1 MAAHRA
7 VLAVGAAAIAA
18 EHAMAQSL
26 AFQPLLVPTGAQ
38 RHRMLSTDECTT
50 DDGAHPIRFNRLMT
64 SGEQL
69 PSSRAAT
76 NAPIFG
82 GMVDINGDWV
92 YRCTIDDVKALVT
105 AGNVTGVPADTPVA
119 FEEGCPYGPGAV
131 DGLALG
137 RDISMHEDFTSLLK
151 FSTDEGDAL
160 YSVVQFE
167 SPRPGTMD
175 VMKLEQDPATGML
188 TPTSLAVVDWAPLG
202 GLWIPCAGSVTPWQ
216 SHMGSE
222 EYEPDAKSVDPALV
236 PDLETFCGGNCAAA
250 FMSDSVDFN
259 KANILEFMRYFGA
272 SDPINYV
279 RSSPAS
285 RENMFAHAYTI
296 PSHCSPRAC
305 SLTTHPSSHPHSLG
319 ASPGSTFRKSS
330 SPTGMAT

>member
-160 YSVVQFE
+160 YSIVQFE
-167 SPRPGTMD
+167 DPRPGTMD
-175 VMKLEQDPATGML
+175 VMKLEQDPATGKL
-188 TPTSLAVVDWAPLG
+188 TPTSLDVVDWAPLG
-202 GLWIPCAGSVTPWQ
+202 GLWVPCAGSVSPWQ
-216 SHMGSE
+216 SHIGSE
-222 EYEPDAKSVDPALV
+222 EYEPDARSIDPALV
-236 PDLETFCGGNCAAA
+236 PDLETFCGGDCATQY
-250 FMSDSVDFN
+250 MSALLDNN
-259 KANILEFMRYFGA
+259 KASILEFMRFFGA
-272 SDPINYV
+272 SDPINYA
-279 RSSPAS
+279 RSP
-285 RENMFAHAYTI
+285 
-296 PSHCSPRAC
+296 
-305 SLTTHPSSHPHSLG
+305 L
-319 ASPGSTFRKSS
+319 
-330 SPTGMAT
+330 